1 MFTES
6 GGYEVARTEERMEE
20 LRRRMSSARAWGV
33 PAELVDAGPRR
44 RARPVPGEGQD
55 PRRVLV
61 PVGRRGR
68 LAARGHA
75 VPRVRAGAR
84 RAHRGVDRRGGR
96 HGRRAGPDPA
106 GAHHRR
112 RHRGR
117 DRRDRLRRVEPEAGE
132 DGGRVDPAHPRR
144 APDDLGGADP
154 AARRAAGRD
163 LVPDRPRHGH
173 VLLRAPARRRHG
185 GGLLRPPRRSS
196 YDADEI
202 PSIEQSKLSPTELPF
217 TADDFDPQLEQAF
230 ELMPDALGADGA
242 EIRYAINGLLSLTPD
257 GGPLLGETPEVKGL
271 WSAAAVWIKEGPG
284 VGRAVAEWM
293 THGHSEID
301 VHHSD
306 IARFY
311 PHQRTRALR
320 AGPHVEA
327 FNKTYGIVHP
337 GEQWAGERGKRARAD
352 ARGRG
357 GGRRGVLRDRRLG
370 AAVLVRVQRGPAR
383 RVRRPGAAARAR
395 VGLPLVVADHQRRAP
410 RDARAAPAS
419 STCPRSRSSTS
430 SGRPRRRPCRAS
442 SSRRPTWPTAG

>member
-6 GGYEVARTEERMEE
+6 GGYEVARTRGADGGAAPADVVGAGVG
-20 LRRRMSSARAWGV
+20 RPGRAG
-33 PAELVDAGPRR
+33 DAGPRR
-44 RARPVPGEGQD
+44 RARPVPGQGQD

-132 DGGRVDPAHPRR
+132 DGGRVDPAHPRG

-185 GGLLRPPRRSS
+185 GGLLRPPR
-196 YDADEI
+196 
-202 PSIEQSKLSPTELPF
+202 
-217 TADDFDPQLEQAF
+217 DPLRRRRD
-230 ELMPDALGADGA
+230 PVD
-242 EIRYAINGLLSLTPD
+242 
-257 GGPLLGETPEVKGL
+257 
-271 WSAAAVWIKEGPG
+271 
-284 VGRAVAEWM
+284 RAVASSPPPSCRSRPTTSTRSW
-293 THGHSEID
+293 SRP
-301 VHHSD
+301 SSSC
-306 IARFY
+306 
-311 PHQRTRALR
+311 RTRS
-320 AGPHVEA
+320 
-327 FNKTYGIVHP
+327 
-337 GEQWAGERGKRARAD
+337 
-352 ARGRG
+352 
-357 GGRRGVLRDRRLG
+357 
-370 AAVLVRVQRGPAR
+370 
-383 RVRRPGAAARAR
+383 
-395 VGLPLVVADHQRRAP
+395 AP
-410 RDARAAPAS
+410 
-419 STCPRSRSSTS
+419 TGPRSATRSTA
-430 SGRPRRRPCRAS
+430 C
-442 SSRRPTWPTAG
+442 SR